1 MGKHEIRIRRQ
12 RMTARGADRFRNF
25 GAVVQRHEQEVRIKK
40 IVRVF
45 SLFALILV
53 ILMLILIV
61 VRFEKRQSEKKTIP
75 QTSAL
80 IIKS

>member
-25 GAVVQRHEQEVRIKK
+25 GALVQRHEQEVRIKK

-53 ILMLILIV
+53 IVILILIV
-61 VRFEKRQSEKKTIP
+61 VRFEKRQSEKRAIP
-75 QTSAL
+75 PTSAL